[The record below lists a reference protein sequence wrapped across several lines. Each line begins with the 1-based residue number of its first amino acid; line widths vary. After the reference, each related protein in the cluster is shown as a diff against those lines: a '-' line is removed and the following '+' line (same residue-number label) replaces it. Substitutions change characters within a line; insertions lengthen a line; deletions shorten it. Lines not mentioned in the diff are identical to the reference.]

1 MIFYLPNRISIM
13 PVDFFCDK
21 GYTALFPMYQYL
33 DSIPV
38 WVLSVVFLAL
48 PFVFIALGMETGC
61 KLSQKPAK
69 I

>member
-38 WVLSVVFLAL
+38 WVLSVVF
-48 PFVFIALGMETGC
+48 
-61 KLSQKPAK
+61 
-69 I
+69 